1 MHDIDAAMLVLRLA
15 LGLIMFMHGYN
26 HFFGGG
32 RLPGAGRW
40 FDSLG
45 IRPGILHAWVV
56 AVVEVVSGVL
66 LGAGLFTPLA
76 AAGAV
81 GVLAV
86 ALIVVHRK
94 NGFFVLK
101 EGYEYAGFIIVVAS
115 MIGVIGPGEWS
126 LDHAFFGWRD
136 VHGWAGFGLSFGVG
150 LAAAVGLLA
159 VFWRPPKK
167 VPAA

>member
-1 MHDIDAAMLVLRLA
+1 VHDIDAAMLVLRLS

-66 LGAGLFTPLA
+66 LGAGLFTPVA

-81 GVLAV
+81 GVLSV
-86 ALIVVHRK
+86 ALIVVHWK

-101 EGYEYAGFIIVVAS
+101 EGFEYAGLIIVVAS
-115 MIGVIGPGEWS
+115 MIGVVGPGEWS
-126 LDHAFFGWRD
+126 LDHAWFGWRD
-136 VHGWAGFGLSFGVG
+136 VHGWAGFGVSFGVG
-150 LAAAVGLLA
+150 MAAALGLLA

>member
-1 MHDIDAAMLVLRLA
+1 VHDIDAAMLVLRLA

-81 GVLAV
+81 GVLGV

-136 VHGWAGFGLSFGVG
+136 VHGWAGFGLSFGIG
-150 LAAAVGLLA
+150 MAAALGLLA
-159 VFWRPPKK
+159 VFWRPPEK

>member
-1 MHDIDAAMLVLRLA
+1 MHDIDAAMLVLRLS

-66 LGAGLFTPLA
+66 LGAGLFTPVA

-86 ALIVVHRK
+86 ALIVVHWK

-101 EGYEYAGFIIVVAS
+101 EGFEYAGLIIVVAS
-115 MIGVIGPGEWS
+115 MIGVVGPGEWS
-126 LDHAFFGWRD
+126 LDHTWFGWRD
-136 VHGWAGFGLSFGVG
+136 VHGWAGFGVAFGVG
-150 LAAAVGLLA
+150 MAAALGLLA

>member
-26 HFFGGG
+26 HFFDGG

-56 AVVEVVSGVL
+56 AMVEVVSGVL

-81 GVLAV
+81 GVLGV

-101 EGYEYAGFIIVVAS
+101 EGYEYAGLIIVVAS

-126 LDHAFFGWRD
+126 LDHAIGIF
-136 VHGWAGFGLSFGVG
+136 
-150 LAAAVGLLA
+150 
-159 VFWRPPKK
+159 
-167 VPAA
+167 